1 MLALAALVATATHA
15 QGTVVDDTDAAV
27 TIAPGSTR
35 YYQAY
40 YRDSNAAFCSNP
52 PGNGWNVTNGWSTT
66 W

>member
-1 MLALAALVATATHA
+1 MLGSVQAPQGGDLSVSARSALL
-15 QGTVVDDTDAAV
+15 GDP
-27 TIAPGSTR
+27 IAPGSTR